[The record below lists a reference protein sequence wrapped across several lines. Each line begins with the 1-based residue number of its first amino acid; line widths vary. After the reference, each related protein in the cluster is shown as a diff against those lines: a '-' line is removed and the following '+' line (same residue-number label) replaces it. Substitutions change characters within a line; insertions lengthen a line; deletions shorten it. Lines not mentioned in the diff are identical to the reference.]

1 MPLKAFAAAALIVC
15 TGPAFAQDTPMHS
28 TSGQN
33 DQRSEEQRS
42 YQANDATRPR
52 VTTRSLNRS
61 SAIYSNLRAQRRA
74 QYQHDRRAYMA
85 SVMARHRQ
93 SVNRYHRRYNRQ
105 ELAYA
110 DAMAAWRRQV
120 NACHRGDR
128 RACRA
133 PAPRVA
139 DFY

>member
-1 MPLKAFAAAALIVC
+1 MSIKVFAAAALLVC
-15 TGPAFAQDTPMHS
+15 AGPAFAQDASIHS
-28 TSGQN
+28 TSGQH
-33 DQRSEEQRS
+33 DQRWEEQKS
-42 YQANDATRPR
+42 YQANDATRPH
-52 VTTRSLNRS
+52 VTTRSLNRR
-61 SAIYSNLRAQRRA
+61 SAIYSNLRAQRQA

-93 SVNRYHRRYNRQ
+93 SVNRYHRRYARQ